1 VPKILVIFDSKTGN
15 TETMALAVAK
25 GAEMAGDLEV
35 TVKKA
40 EETKNSDLLAADG
53 IIMGSPTYFGQ
64 MSAKLKAVIDES
76 EKVHKDLTGKVG
88 GAFTSSG
95 GTASG
100 GETTL
105 LSIVQAMLIHGMIV
119 QGRADDKHY
128 GVAVMGAPKKRDL
141 AECETLG
148 RNVALLVKK
157 LNPC

>member
-1 VPKILVIFDSKTGN
+1 
-15 TETMALAVAK
+15 MALAVAK

-35 TVKKA
+35 TVKRA

-76 EKVHKDLTGKVG
+76 VKVHKDLTGKVG

-128 GVAVMGAPKKRDL
+128 GVAVTGTPTKEDL
-141 AECETLG
+141 AECETLE

-157 LNPC
+157 LNPA